1 MDCEISLTT
10 SWTVNLSILTL
21 NVHLPWDDTYPRNK
35 TDCSIHNPVNA
46 TQNVLELVFHYLL
59 ENPNYPKIDRK
70 GKWTRTEDDEEGACR
85 PPVPKIDYGVM
96 YQECKEGI
104 HYFN

>member
-1 MDCEISLTT
+1 MSIYHGTT
-10 SWTVNLSILTL
+10 HIQGT
-21 NVHLPWDDTYPRNK
+21 K

-70 GKWTRTEDDEEGACR
+70 GRWTRTEDDEEGAACR
-85 PPVPKIDYGVM
+85 CHILDSTLNLHYNILLKSTSIQSPLNPVHISNP
-96 YQECKEGI
+96 I
-104 HYFN
+104 HSSDPYPI